1 MYWSHADVM
10 TYRDWFERAGL
21 MIEAEG
27 SEPRNGNPGYAVLI
41 ARTPL
46 IDEQHR
52 EVALGSGTVA
62 QLYPEASPRAVPN
75 GMIRIPE

>member
-10 TYRDWFERAGL
+10 TYRIWFERAGL

-41 ARTPL
+41 ARTPP

-52 EVALGSGTVA
+52 EVALGSGSREPAGSLVRRPKAGTYDSSA
-62 QLYPEASPRAVPN
+62 P
-75 GMIRIPE
+75 